1 MEEQKTTAGQGLG
14 IAGLIL
20 GILAIPLALLGCTF
34 ILALFLGAAGVV
46 LSAIGLHQANTANG
60 TKGLPIGGLSV
71 SIVGLCIAL
80 MWGLFFTS
88 AVFKGGK
95 LWKDSPFWEQIGKEV
110 EENLQDS
117 FKDLED
123 EFDQMGE
130 DLEDVLE
137 DLEYSGDFENIDW
150 NGEISDEELTKVLNT
165 YEELIGD
172 YISLVGKAD
181 NGDVSAI
188 AEYAKVSTKAIAL
201 ATKLTAIA
209 PKLSDEQRAKFE
221 DLQKKYKEALEKT
234 EQPSE

>member
-172 YISLVGKAD
+172 YISLVDKAD

-209 PKLSDEQRAKFE
+209 PKLTDEQRAKLE
-221 DLQKKYKEALEKT
+221 ELQKKYKTALEKT
-234 EQPSE
+234 EQQEE

>member
-20 GILAIPLALLGCTF
+20 GIVAIPLALLGCTF
-34 ILALFLGAAGVV
+34 ALALFLGAAGVV

-60 TKGLPIGGLSV
+60 TKGLPISGLTV

-88 AVFKGGK
+88 AVFKEGK
-95 LWKDSPFWEQIGKEV
+95 FWRHSPFWEQIGKEV
-110 EENLQDS
+110 EENLEDAL
-117 FKDLED
+117 KDIED
-123 EFDQMGE
+123 EFDKIGQ

-137 DLEYSGDFENIDW
+137 DLEYDTDW
-150 NGEISDEELTKVLNT
+150 ESLDWGEEISDEELDKVLNS

-172 YISLVGKAD
+172 YIMLVDKAEK
-181 NGDVSAI
+181 GDVSAI

-209 PKLSDEQRAKFE
+209 PKLNAEQRAKFE
-221 DLQKKYKEALEKT
+221 ELQKKYEEALEKT